1 MPTGIKVHKLPGF
14 NTVWHKDTSLVF
26 ESRKELFVIGKL
38 TDNNIVSMTEDDV
51 KICNKYKFKYKLDAQ
66 LPLYQTEEN
75 KEDVGSHIHTSL
87 NDDQYD
93 PDIEYEFVL
102 YSADGFI
109 IDSEKYRT
117 LEELFSFEHDKWDV
131 NTCDLNK
138 IKQDVREKLNS
149 NFIWRAIWR
158 SISRAADDDPQM
170 EVRQVDTRKES
181 HSSDPSSC
189 TCRPGFRGD
198 DAFCKFHKD

>member
-1 MPTGIKVHKLPGF
+1 MPTGINVHKLPGF

-26 ESRKELFVIGKL
+26 ESRNELFVIGKL
-38 TDNNIVSMTEDDV
+38 TDNNILSLSEDDV
-51 KICNKYKFKYKLDAQ
+51 KICDKYKFKYKLDAQ
-66 LPLYQTEEN
+66 LPLYQTEEISN
-75 KEDVGSHIHTSL
+75 KEEVGSHIHTSL

-109 IDSEKYRT
+109 DCEKYRT
-117 LEELFSFEHDKWDV
+117 LEELFSFEHDKWEL
-131 NTCDLNK
+131 NTCDLNE
-138 IKQDVREKLNS
+138 IKRDVREKLNS
-149 NFIWRAIWR
+149 NFIWRA
-158 SISRAADDDPQM
+158 RAADDDYKI
-170 EVRQVDTRKES
+170 EVRQVDTRKE

-198 DAFCKFHKD
+198 DAFCKFHKN